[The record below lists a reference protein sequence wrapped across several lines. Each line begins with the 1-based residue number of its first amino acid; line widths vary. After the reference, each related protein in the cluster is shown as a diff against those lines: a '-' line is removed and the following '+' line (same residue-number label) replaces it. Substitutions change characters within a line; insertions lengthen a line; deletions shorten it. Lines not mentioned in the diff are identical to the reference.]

1 MQQEAPP
8 AAPQA
13 TVIPGA
19 DSLIG
24 DLLDMDLG
32 PPMHQQQ
39 QFGGPSQFGAPPPAA
54 PASVSSWF
62 YHPSAYIPHLLCSY
76 FNVFEPSV
84 ILFGL

>member
-8 AAPQA
+8 VAPQA

-39 QFGGPSQFGAPPPAA
+39 QFGAPPPAPA
-54 PASVSSWF
+54 PASVSC
-62 YHPSAYIPHLLCSY
+62 HLY
-76 FNVFEPSV
+76 FT
-84 ILFGL
+84 